1 MKIALVPLVI
11 KYKFCKFTE
20 QHPHHNKKL
29 KLIFWG
35 QCTLFITTIS
45 GTLVSLFLQ
54 DFNIELALKPKVITD
69 GLRYSL
75 ATGNWGDQKKAH
87 QSRAG
92 VSQVLNRL
100 TFASTLSH
108 LRRLNSPIGR
118 EGKLAR
124 PRQLH
129 NTHWG
134 MICPAETPEGHAVG
148 LVKNLALMAYISV
161 GSQPS
166 PILEFLEEWTMEN
179 LEEITPSAIAQ
190 WVFLYWAQLFQDQL
204 VLTSPGLN
212 FNVDIFFCWLKALS
226 GKFSVFLLEY
236 LTIKLQSERIRLNL
250 LFKLLYLNS
259 NFALTLAYLNPALNN
274 LALMCNKSW
283 TFGYWTYV
291 TFLNFSV
298 YFGSFLIGHVHF
310 CLLY

>member
-1 MKIALVPLVI
+1 M
-11 KYKFCKFTE
+11 
-20 QHPHHNKKL
+20 
-29 KLIFWG
+29 
-35 QCTLFITTIS
+35 
-45 GTLVSLFLQ
+45 SLFLQ

-236 LTIKLQSERIRLNL
+236 PTIKL
-250 LFKLLYLNS
+250 
-259 NFALTLAYLNPALNN
+259 
-274 LALMCNKSW
+274 
-283 TFGYWTYV
+283 
-291 TFLNFSV
+291 
-298 YFGSFLIGHVHF
+298 
-310 CLLY
+310 

>member
-1 MKIALVPLVI
+1 MTK
-11 KYKFCKFTE
+11 CSR
-20 QHPHHNKKL
+20 HNNL
-29 KLIFWG
+29 WLSTL
-35 QCTLFITTIS
+35 CTLVMLYYTCTFFHS
-45 GTLVSLFLQ
+45 GLNSCSCSNTYILQ

-179 LEEITPSAIAQ
+179 LEEITPSAI
-190 WVFLYWAQLFQDQL
+190 
-204 VLTSPGLN
+204 S
-212 FNVDIFFCWLKALS
+212 K
-226 GKFSVFLLEY
+226 
-236 LTIKLQSERIRLNL
+236 
-250 LFKLLYLNS
+250 
-259 NFALTLAYLNPALNN
+259 
-274 LALMCNKSW
+274 
-283 TFGYWTYV
+283 
-291 TFLNFSV
+291 
-298 YFGSFLIGHVHF
+298 
-310 CLLY
+310 

>member
-1 MKIALVPLVI
+1 ML
-11 KYKFCKFTE
+11 YYT
-20 QHPHHNKKL
+20 
-29 KLIFWG
+29 
-35 QCTLFITTIS
+35 CTFFHS
-45 GTLVSLFLQ
+45 GLNSCSCSNTYILQ

-179 LEEITPSAIAQ
+179 LEEITPSAI
-190 WVFLYWAQLFQDQL
+190 
-204 VLTSPGLN
+204 S
-212 FNVDIFFCWLKALS
+212 K
-226 GKFSVFLLEY
+226 
-236 LTIKLQSERIRLNL
+236 
-250 LFKLLYLNS
+250 
-259 NFALTLAYLNPALNN
+259 
-274 LALMCNKSW
+274 
-283 TFGYWTYV
+283 
-291 TFLNFSV
+291 
-298 YFGSFLIGHVHF
+298 
-310 CLLY
+310 

>member
-1 MKIALVPLVI
+1 M
-11 KYKFCKFTE
+11 
-20 QHPHHNKKL
+20 
-29 KLIFWG
+29 
-35 QCTLFITTIS
+35 
-45 GTLVSLFLQ
+45 
-54 DFNIELALKPKVITD
+54 ITD

-92 VSQVLNRL
+92 VSQVLSRL

-179 LEEITPSAIAQ
+179 LEEITPSAISKWELQIFLKICSVSDIEFCRVTFSLGKVAPCI
-190 WVFLYWAQLFQDQL
+190 WVYISSNQTLGSLVLSLLFQKSMYL
-204 VLTSPGLN
+204 VTKLHG
-212 FNVDIFFCWLKALS
+212 VRFFSSLK
-226 GKFSVFLLEY
+226 
-236 LTIKLQSERIRLNL
+236 Q
-250 LFKLLYLNS
+250 
-259 NFALTLAYLNPALNN
+259 
-274 LALMCNKSW
+274 
-283 TFGYWTYV
+283 
-291 TFLNFSV
+291 
-298 YFGSFLIGHVHF
+298 
-310 CLLY
+310 

>member
-1 MKIALVPLVI
+1 MKKCCLL
-11 KYKFCKFTE
+11 TR
-20 QHPHHNKKL
+20 L
-29 KLIFWG
+29 
-35 QCTLFITTIS
+35 LFIHH
-45 GTLVSLFLQ
+45 SLFRNLMKEVRLYAQ
-54 DFNIELALKPKVITD
+54 KFIDKGKDFNLELAIKTKTITD
-69 GLRYSL
+69 GLKYSL

-179 LEEITPSAIAQ
+179 LEEITPSAIHKYDYRKI
-190 WVFLYWAQLFQDQL
+190 VCFSKVCKGF
-204 VLTSPGLN
+204 
-212 FNVDIFFCWLKALS
+212 VDI
-226 GKFSVFLLEY
+226 
-236 LTIKLQSERIRLNL
+236 
-250 LFKLLYLNS
+250 
-259 NFALTLAYLNPALNN
+259 LTLD
-274 LALMCNKSW
+274 
-283 TFGYWTYV
+283 
-291 TFLNFSV
+291 
-298 YFGSFLIGHVHF
+298 F
-310 CLLY
+310 CLVQQKSSSMDVGLEFTVIQIN

>member
-1 MKIALVPLVI
+1 M
-11 KYKFCKFTE
+11 
-20 QHPHHNKKL
+20 
-29 KLIFWG
+29 
-35 QCTLFITTIS
+35 
-45 GTLVSLFLQ
+45 SLFLQ

-190 WVFLYWAQLFQDQL
+190 WVFLYWAHLFQDQL

-212 FNVDIFFCWLKALS
+212 FSLDIFFCWFKALS

-236 LTIKLQSERIRLNL
+236 PTIKL
-250 LFKLLYLNS
+250 
-259 NFALTLAYLNPALNN
+259 
-274 LALMCNKSW
+274 
-283 TFGYWTYV
+283 
-291 TFLNFSV
+291 
-298 YFGSFLIGHVHF
+298 
-310 CLLY
+310 